1 MAIKRT
7 SGKDDFLKAMTIRW
21 QNIQKAIIA
30 RLAHIGEQCLAEAR
44 KNHLYLNQT
53 GNLCSSIN
61 YCITYK
67 GRIIQAGEWRNTS
80 QGRGGKKDGHAGIDE
95 GRNFLQEV
103 ASKQPFDEISF
114 VMVAGMP
121 YAQYVE
127 AMSLNVLDSSER
139 MAEQKIKDMLQKMFT
154 KK

>member
-1 MAIKRT
+1 MET
-7 SGKDDFLKAMTIRW
+7 
-21 QNIQKAIIA
+21 
-30 RLAHIGEQCLAEAR
+30 EA
-44 KNHLYLNQT
+44 
-53 GNLCSSIN
+53 
-61 YCITYK
+61 
-67 GRIIQAGEWRNTS
+67 
-80 QGRGGKKDGHAGIDE
+80 
-95 GRNFLQEV
+95 LQEV